1 MYERCLNE
9 AERILAADKDVI
21 VAVKKVWM
29 EVSREAKAQSFEAP
43 LLPDFTAML
52 EGDPRFEFLPAHA
65 NLQDDLDDPRIET
78 STDEELEMEQLGF
91 FSGDRV
97 KLRNVELTP
106 QLLGNIIRTKVDR
119 TMNALTKAWDLRPE
133 GDQDTE
139 DRLLEILAKTQRLQK
154 DVKKAFSPSR
164 MKSIEQSLK
173 KRKRPSSRK
182 KKAAG
187 RKGSVKMKA
196 AGVKSSRNKARA
208 GGKRKR
214 KK

>member
-29 EVSREAKAQSFEAP
+29 DVTREGKAQAFDVP
-43 LLPDFTAML
+43 QLPDFTALL
-52 EGDPRFEFLPAHA
+52 EGDPRFEFLPAHSS
-65 NLQDDLDDPRIET
+65 LQDDLDDPNT
-78 STDEELEMEQLGF
+78 GDSSEEGSEMEQLGF

-119 TMNALTKAWDLRPE
+119 TMSALTRAWDLRPE

-139 DRLLEILAKTQRLQK
+139 DRLLEILSRTQKLQK
-154 DVKKAFSPSR
+154 EVKKAFSPER
-164 MKSIEQSLK
+164 MKTLEYSLR
-173 KRKRPSSRK
+173 KRKRPASRK
-182 KKAAG
+182 KVVKRKSAAA
-187 RKGSVKMKA
+187 KKS
-196 AGVKSSRNKARA
+196 AGKTSP
-208 GGKRKR
+208 GKRTRSAKGKR
-214 KK
+214 TK

>member
-29 EVSREAKAQSFEAP
+29 DVAREGKAQAFDVP
-43 LLPDFTAML
+43 QLPDFTALL
-52 EGDPRFEFLPAHA
+52 EGDPRFEFLPAHSS
-65 NLQDDLDDPRIET
+65 LQDDLDDPNT
-78 STDEELEMEQLGF
+78 GDSSEEGSEMEQLGF

-119 TMNALTKAWDLRPE
+119 TMSALTRAWDLRPE

-139 DRLLEILAKTQRLQK
+139 DRLLEILSRTQKLQK
-154 DVKKAFSPSR
+154 EVKKAFSPER
-164 MKSIEQSLK
+164 MKTLEYSLR
-173 KRKRPSSRK
+173 KRKRPASRK
-182 KKAAG
+182 KVVKRKSAAA
-187 RKGSVKMKA
+187 KKS
-196 AGVKSSRNKARA
+196 AGKTSP
-208 GGKRKR
+208 GKRTRSAKGKR
-214 KK
+214 TK